1 MLYPIYKDS
10 DLISGFIYGVDLD
23 EKSVEI
29 CKISLF
35 LKFLSYDK
43 NYNGN
48 NLDENIRCGD
58 SLISNK
64 DVSPKAFKYTQKFD
78 IIIGNPPYVNI
89 YRLNQNKK
97 ALSYYQRIYKSAYKK
112 FDLYVLFVEKAI
124 KLLKNN
130 GVLGFIIPINF
141 TTQPYAL
148 KLREILLNQ
157 TKILKIIDL
166 SNLYLFKNVS
176 TNSSVLIVEKNKI
189 NKNHQIK
196 SIRNDDHFLIDQDL
210 FKIIDNYSFRLS
222 LDRDNF
228 NIIKKINKKSL
239 KIGDIY
245 HVASGSRSITNP
257 NFI

>member
-1 MLYPIYKDS
+1 M
-10 DLISGFIYGVDLD
+10 
-23 EKSVEI
+23 
-29 CKISLF
+29 
-35 LKFLSYDK
+35 
-43 NYNGN
+43 
-48 NLDENIRCGD
+48 
-58 SLISNK
+58 
-64 DVSPKAFKYTQKFD
+64 
-78 IIIGNPPYVNI
+78 
-89 YRLNQNKK
+89 
-97 ALSYYQRIYKSAYKK
+97 
-112 FDLYVLFVEKAI
+112 LFVEKAI

-196 SIRNDDHFLIDQDL
+196 SIRNDEHFLINQDL
-210 FKIIDNYSFRLS
+210 FKIIDDYSFRLS

-228 NIIKKINKKSL
+228 NIIKKINEKSL
-239 KIGDIY
+239 KIGDIC
-245 HVASGSRSITNP
+245 HVASASRSIPNP

>member
-1 MLYPIYKDS
+1 M
-10 DLISGFIYGVDLD
+10 
-23 EKSVEI
+23 
-29 CKISLF
+29 
-35 LKFLSYDK
+35 
-43 NYNGN
+43 
-48 NLDENIRCGD
+48 
-58 SLISNK
+58 
-64 DVSPKAFKYTQKFD
+64 
-78 IIIGNPPYVNI
+78 
-89 YRLNQNKK
+89 
-97 ALSYYQRIYKSAYKK
+97 
-112 FDLYVLFVEKAI
+112 LFVEKAI

-148 KLREILLNQ
+148 KLREILLKQ

-196 SIRNDDHFLIDQDL
+196 SIRNDEHFLINQDL
-210 FKIIDNYSFRLS
+210 FKIIDDYSFRLS

-228 NIIKKINKKSL
+228 NIIKKINEKSL
-239 KIGDIY
+239 KIGDIC